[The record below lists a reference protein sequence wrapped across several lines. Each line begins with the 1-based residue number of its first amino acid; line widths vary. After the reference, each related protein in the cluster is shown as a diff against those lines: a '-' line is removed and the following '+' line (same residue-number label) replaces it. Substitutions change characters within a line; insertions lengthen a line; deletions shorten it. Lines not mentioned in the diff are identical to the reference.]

1 MKGPFSLL
9 IIFSLFVVS
18 TFAQDYTKSKLVT
31 VRGRVES
38 FSGEPLLSATIRVP
52 NTTLGTATDKIGN
65 FSLEVPVS
73 CKITVSSVGYQE
85 EEITCNNNNY
95 LVVFLNKRKRIDS
108 AVINSASIVEVIPQ
122 LENERF
128 NYYEKSDR
136 IFTRVEVSS
145 QFPGGE
151 KKFKDYIIKNL
162 VYPDSSLMSGVE
174 GSLALKF
181 TVDNNGYLKNI
192 RIIKGLD
199 KFCDSLALLVFRN
212 SPQWLPAIQ
221 NGRQVEEDIDY
232 VIRFSRNGSSGSKIE
247 TPKSNKESKVDVAP
261 KEEIISSI
269 NKKYSKMTISGKE
282 FEYASQLV
290 REITDTSILNLYFD
304 SVIYRKFRPLGL
316 NERTKY
322 DKAKAMFY
330 GEGLTEFRRIL
341 SNFFASSYTINEIK
355 YLHKMYSGEI
365 GRSIALKQIASS
377 SEMEYYYLESFMK
390 SLGK

>member
-52 NTTLGTATDKIGN
+52 NTTLGTATDKNGN

>member
-9 IIFSLFVVS
+9 IIFFLFVVS
-18 TFAQDYTKSKLVT
+18 TFAQDYTKSKLII

-38 FSGEPLLSATIRVP
+38 FSGEPLLSATVRVP
-52 NTTLGTATDKIGN
+52 NTTLGTATDKNGN

-73 CKITVSSVGYQE
+73 SKITVSSVGYEE
-85 EEITCNNNNY
+85 EEIKCYNNNY
-95 LVVFLNKRKRIDS
+95 LVVFLKKRKRIDS
-108 AVINSASIVEVIPQ
+108 TVINSASIVEVIPQ

-128 NYYEKSDR
+128 NYYKKSDW

-247 TPKSNKESKVDVAP
+247 TPKSNIEPKVDVAP

-269 NKKYSKMTISGKE
+269 NKKYSKVTMSGKE

-322 DKAKAMFY
+322 DKVKAMFY

-390 SLGK
+390 SVGK

>member
-304 SVIYRKFRPLGL
+304 SVIYREFRPLGL

>member
-304 SVIYRKFRPLGL
+304 SVIYREFRPLGL

-341 SNFFASSYTINEIK
+341 SNFFVSSYTINEIK